1 MSVFSR
7 VVDIRPGEG
16 RLVARTFAVLFGVI
30 AGHTVLETARDAL
43 FLGKLAASRLT
54 FVYLALALIGLVVP
68 SFNTRR
74 VKQFGRRNAMVFT
87 LMLAAFGTILW
98 HFQPASRAV
107 VYGIY
112 IWSGLLGTVLVVQF
126 WMLAGQLFTAAQGRR
141 LFAGIASGGVLGAV
155 SGGLVAVGALR
166 VLPHDQGGGPDVRM
180 LLLVAACFFL
190 VSAYLLT
197 GIAIPGDD
205 AGPAPEGA
213 RTSILGGLG
222 VLREHPYVA
231 RMALMIA
238 LSTAT
243 VLTTDYLFKYVAK
256 ANVAPQDLGLFFAQ
270 YYAVLN
276 GAALLM
282 QVFAG
287 FFIVQ
292 RVGVG
297 PALAVLPLLLLGG
310 GVATALLGGT
320 LLLVLLTK
328 GADGALRH
336 SLHRVVTE
344 LLFMPL
350 PAEVRDRSKSLLD
363 AVFVR
368 GAQALTAGTI
378 LLLATLGLAS
388 VRLLAGLLA
397 GLALAWLVSAVA
409 LRRPYMNLFRER
421 LGHGAIDPGL
431 LEVSE
436 LDLDAIEEL
445 MGALSSTEPE
455 RVIAAMNLMVDA
467 GRARL
472 IPALVLHHGS
482 EAVVQ
487 RALEIVPDAHPEAW
501 LSHVPD
507 MLARGSVGVRA
518 STIRA
523 LGRSQQL
530 DLLRASLKDESLL
543 VRAQAA
549 FFVAQQEAPDQPL
562 QHPAIAELLDDSALS
577 YEERIDARRGLI
589 TALREG
595 ADVSWAD
602 VLLDLADSDVS
613 DVVEGVAFAMA
624 RIGDERFVPILV
636 RRLSARHGREAV
648 REALVGLGE
657 PAFDALESA
666 LCDPETAAQL
676 RLHIPRSLARFGT
689 ERAARLLEGCLESEP
704 DGAVRFK
711 VLRGLGHLSSRF
723 SVPIRSEPIERQLR
737 RDLLKHLQLLAL
749 WIPLD
754 EHDYRPGV
762 RDVARLLTDLLA
774 DKIRQAAVRSF
785 RLFQLLHP
793 EEDARRI
800 FIALQSADRRER
812 ANALEFM
819 DALALEGDDEVRQL
833 LRVVADDLPPR
844 EKVSRTEQL
853 LGLRPHSAEAAIE
866 YLLNEPE
873 LGLVALAAF
882 VGLSFER
889 GQLDDEVHDLLA
901 AKPELAFV
909 ADTVVEMLELGGQH
923 V

>member
-1 MSVFSR
+1 
-7 VVDIRPGEG
+7 
-16 RLVARTFAVLFGVI
+16 
-30 AGHTVLETARDAL
+30 
-43 FLGKLAASRLT
+43 
-54 FVYLALALIGLVVP
+54 
-68 SFNTRR
+68 
-74 VKQFGRRNAMVFT
+74 
-87 LMLAAFGTILW
+87 
-98 HFQPASRAV
+98 
-107 VYGIY
+107 
-112 IWSGLLGTVLVVQF
+112 
-126 WMLAGQLFTAAQGRR
+126 
-141 LFAGIASGGVLGAV
+141 
-155 SGGLVAVGALR
+155 
-166 VLPHDQGGGPDVRM
+166 
-180 LLLVAACFFL
+180 
-190 VSAYLLT
+190 
-197 GIAIPGDD
+197 
-205 AGPAPEGA
+205 
-213 RTSILGGLG
+213 
-222 VLREHPYVA
+222 
-231 RMALMIA
+231 
-238 LSTAT
+238 
-243 VLTTDYLFKYVAK
+243 
-256 ANVAPQDLGLFFAQ
+256 
-270 YYAVLN
+270 
-276 GAALLM
+276 
-282 QVFAG
+282 
-287 FFIVQ
+287 
-292 RVGVG
+292 
-297 PALAVLPLLLLGG
+297 
-310 GVATALLGGT
+310 
-320 LLLVLLTK
+320 
-328 GADGALRH
+328 
-336 SLHRVVTE
+336 
-344 LLFMPL
+344 
-350 PAEVRDRSKSLLD
+350 
-363 AVFVR
+363 
-368 GAQALTAGTI
+368 
-378 LLLATLGLAS
+378 
-388 VRLLAGLLA
+388 
-397 GLALAWLVSAVA
+397 
-409 LRRPYMNLFRER
+409 
-421 LGHGAIDPGL
+421 
-431 LEVSE
+431 
-436 LDLDAIEEL
+436 
-445 MGALSSTEPE
+445 
-455 RVIAAMNLMVDA
+455 
-467 GRARL
+467 
-472 IPALVLHHGS
+472 
-482 EAVVQ
+482 
-487 RALEIVPDAHPEAW
+487 
-501 LSHVPD
+501 
-507 MLARGSVGVRA
+507 
-518 STIRA
+518 
-523 LGRSQQL
+523 
-530 DLLRASLKDESLL
+530 
-543 VRAQAA
+543 
-549 FFVAQQEAPDQPL
+549 
-562 QHPAIAELLDDSALS
+562 
-577 YEERIDARRGLI
+577 
-589 TALREG
+589 
-595 ADVSWAD
+595 
-602 VLLDLADSDVS
+602 VS